1 MSFSAEI
8 KDFVAGFQAGARVGG
23 DIQDRKM
30 AREKWE
36 FDKALDE
43 KKFDLQQKRFEDA
56 QVRSDRTHGLRQ
68 RALTE
73 REAARKEREAAKAA
87 EKAER
92 DRARR
97 ANELLPEEPKASK
110 PKQPTYEDEYD
121 FDESFGDT
129 GYGDEYEESALPVYE
144 VDEEEVALAE
154 EGGLIEINTE
164 EDDEE
169 EAQASAIPVSPDPAK
184 SPKSDSN
191 GVSVD
196 RSGKSDPLFQEA
208 ADITR
213 DVMDKWN
220 EELKEKP
227 EALST
232 DPKKDQSRVSTVEP
246 ASPEAIKAIDAKID
260 PNGEV
265 EPYRKGAKRLV
276 DAYKFFVEKGD
287 VDKARK
293 IAGEILKY
301 NQMASMTLGTLAKT
315 AIEEGDLVSASKLIS
330 DAYNENIPDGGKIE
344 AQATPKGT
352 VVYKIDREGYGQ
364 QQGEIGARELWAL
377 ASGVADGSEFLKRMT
392 ALAGEGT
399 PTSESNKPAEGKGKK
414 RGSYTADIADAA
426 RAQKDYESFVA
437 RYEEA
442 SVEEKRKM
450 REEMKRFRDAAD
462 RALARAQKAG
472 KKTGRPADTVS
483 KDLANALKSTISAL
497 PPEPPADKPEAK
509 TYNSDVVKAARAQ
522 SELEALTNSY
532 ENLETDEERRAAYP
546 QLQAKQEEYNAAYEA
561 AAKTGE
567 ALGRDV
573 LADIGKAAKNVPSAL
588 PMAPPEAP
596 AEEPGWWESMFGGG
610 SQPAESAPQS
620 AVPTAPAPAAP
631 APAPAMSGRPIDA
644 TTMAKA
650 KDAIAK
656 GASREAV
663 IKRLQDAGFDTRGL

>member
-8 KDFVAGFQAGARVGG
+8 RDFVAGFQAGARVGG

-36 FDKALDE
+36 FDKAFKE
-43 KKFDLQQKRFEDA
+43 KEFASEEARYADSKAFRDKGFEYRKTRDA
-56 QVRSDRTHGLRQ
+56 KSD
-68 RALTE
+68 AE
-73 REAARKEREAAKAA
+73 KAQ

-97 ANELLPEEPKASK
+97 ANELLSGDTKTSKPSAPVYEDSYPEEAPFGSTEYK
-110 PKQPTYEDEYD
+110 EEYD
-121 FDESFGDT
+121 
-129 GYGDEYEESALPVYE
+129 ESALPVRE
-144 VDEEEVALAE
+144 VTGEEVALAE
-154 EGGLIEINTE
+154 DGGLIEINE

-169 EAQASAIPVSPDPAK
+169 EAKASAIPVEAPPDPAK

-196 RSGKSDPLFQEA
+196 RSGKGDPLFQEA

-213 DVMDKWN
+213 DVMDVWN

-227 EALST
+227 EAVST
-232 DPKKDQSRVSTVEP
+232 DPKKDQSRVSTAQP

-260 PNGEV
+260 PNGEM
-265 EPYRKGAKRLV
+265 EPYRMGAARLV
-276 DAYKFFVEKGD
+276 DAYKFFIEKGD
-287 VDKARK
+287 VDKARN
-293 IAGEILKY
+293 IAKQILDF
-301 NQMASMTLGTLAKT
+301 NREASMTLGQLALA
-315 AIEEGDLVSASKLIS
+315 AIERGDLQSASKLVT
-330 DAYNENIPDGGKIE
+330 DAYDQVPDGGKIE
-344 AQATPKGT
+344 TQPTSKGT
-352 VVYKIDREGYGQ
+352 IAYKIDREGFAQ
-364 QQGEIGARELWAL
+364 QQGEIGARELWGI
-377 ASGVADGSEFLKRMT
+377 ASKVADGSAFIERMT

-399 PTSESNKPAEGKGKK
+399 PGAAATGKGEKSKK

-442 SVEEKRKM
+442 SVEDKRKM
-450 REEMKRFRDAAD
+450 REELKRFRDAAD
-462 RALARAQKAG
+462 RALARAQTAG

-596 AEEPGWWESMFGGG
+596 AEEPGWWESMFGGK
-610 SQPAESAPQS
+610 SQPAESAPQA
-620 AVPTAPAPAAP
+620 AVPTASAPAAP
-631 APAPAMSGRPIDA
+631 APAAPAMSGRPIDA

-656 GASREAV
+656 GASRDAV